1 MRMTR
6 YYWIVPALVAVLG
19 AGRGARGQ
27 NERDLRPEVDQLVQ
41 SVAEKLESV
50 GDKLELTADQRA
62 KIREAH
68 ASFEAKYKS
77 LRGERR
83 DLLHSELTTLGAIL
97 TPEQR
102 DKVKDFAEDR
112 IEARKIE
119 TAERD
124 WPRFAGM
131 RDTIA
136 ERIQGAGA
144 SLGLTDEQR
153 KHIRAAWAPFAE
165 KYRAERA
172 RRRDLVEA
180 EFKDIA
186 ALLTPEQRRKA
197 REAIEESCVRA
208 QMAASVAERL
218 DAMADSLGLNTDQR
232 QRIVAAH
239 RPFAEKYRALRDERR
254 ELLRDEL
261 KAIGAVLTPAQ
272 REKLENF
279 AEDRIV
285 LIGVAPGENDR
296 AEAMKHL
303 RESMAERLETVGD
316 KLGLT
321 ADQRA
326 KIRDIHDN
334 FAEKYKD
341 QRTQRKVLRQAE
353 LDALNPILT
362 SAQRA
367 KVEDFVED
375 HFERTKR
382 N

>member
-19 AGRGARGQ
+19 AGRGASAQ
-27 NERDLRPEVDQLVQ
+27 NEKDLRPEVDQLVQ

-50 GDKLELTADQRA
+50 GDKLGLTADQRA
-62 KIREAH
+62 KIRETH
-68 ASFEAKYKS
+68 ASFEEKYKS

-83 DLLHSELTTLGAIL
+83 DLLRSELTALGAIL

-102 DKVKDFAEDR
+102 DKIKDFAEDR
-112 IEARKIE
+112 IEVRKTE
-119 TAERD
+119 AAERD
-124 WPRFAGM
+124 WPHFADM

-144 SLGLTDEQR
+144 SLGLADEQR
-153 KHIRAAWAPFAE
+153 KQIRAAWAPFAE

-180 EFKDIA
+180 EFKDLA

-197 REAIEESCVRA
+197 REAIEEPCVRA

-218 DAMADSLGLNTDQR
+218 DAVADSLGLNTDQR

-261 KAIGAVLTPAQ
+261 KAFGAVLTPAQ
-272 REKLENF
+272 REKLKNF

-285 LIGVAPGENDR
+285 LIGVAPGR
-296 AEAMKHL
+296 MTGP
-303 RESMAERLETVGD
+303 R
-316 KLGLT
+316 
-321 ADQRA
+321 
-326 KIRDIHDN
+326 
-334 FAEKYKD
+334 
-341 QRTQRKVLRQAE
+341 
-353 LDALNPILT
+353 P
-362 SAQRA
+362 
-367 KVEDFVED
+367 
-375 HFERTKR
+375 
-382 N
+382 